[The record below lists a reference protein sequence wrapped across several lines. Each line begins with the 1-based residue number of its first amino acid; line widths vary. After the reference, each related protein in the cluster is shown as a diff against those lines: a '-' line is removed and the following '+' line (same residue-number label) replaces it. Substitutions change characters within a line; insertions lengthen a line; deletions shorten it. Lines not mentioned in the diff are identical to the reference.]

1 MSKLRAMVGLMIKQ
15 GYSEEEIQN
24 VVTRYREEYPEEQVV
39 DQPVPEYSSSEFASS
54 AISDIEK
61 EKEQD
66 DTPKINVPKRPGL
79 DIKSSDTKKDKQTPD
94 TYLDRLADETRE
106 ISDEE
111 TEAINNSYN
120 NAKEY
125 INNVRS
131 AIPELANATDD
142 EVRDFIEQH
151 NKNKSDVV
159 KQRSFQNIQKTPG
172 SAFQAPVLQGQAAEL
187 NEKNERIESLLKEK
201 GLSSKDEDAQQHETL
216 RLTHIQD
223 KALQRYFE
231 ENPNEKIA
239 YDSIVGDE
247 QNTGEELQAQWKSDV
262 INSEKFKEVEQ
273 RVAAEINGDEEKTKE
288 LNDFIEK
295 QFKASKEKSA
305 FEDRIAKY
313 QQEKFGTKYLQ
324 ESKEERSLSD
334 AAIKRADKKKAE
346 NQDLIQKFDIVNEDL
361 NKIDKELKDLVKYF
375 EDTDIEKIIDD
386 AKNKKYNTQEE
397 IDKAQE
403 DLNNIISE
411 YRNKGARYSF
421 LRDEGNRYIDL
432 SKSLFS
438 KIQKGSLEEQ
448 ELVTIAKEIGR
459 NRGVVTTWFANL
471 GNATIDLI
479 QGIGDAADMV
489 FQVPDEII
497 SQIDDPVL
505 EGYMRT
511 VYKNSSPLGWVFAD
525 DETTKK
531 VGGRVI
537 TTNESNW
544 TKFGD
549 SLDRWQEENITNKV
563 RRPVSFE
570 DIDSFGSAV
579 EWGANLFAQQIPNLV
594 LMATT
599 GGASLYVMGA
609 SATGNKYR
617 QLQDEKEEYLRSGGL
632 YGNNLSFGA
641 MFANATFSGAA
652 EALSEKVTLGA
663 VGKTAQA

>member
-1 MSKLRAMVGLMIKQ
+1 MNEELEKFIITMIKQ
-15 GYSEEEIQN
+15 GSSEEEIRQMISN
-24 VVTRYREEYPEEQVV
+24 YKEKYPEKMVV
-39 DQPVPEYSSSEFASS
+39 DQPVPKYSSSEFASS
-54 AISDIEK
+54 AISGIIQEQEEKLPPKVNIKFPTVENPEYKSLVDIIENPNSSQAEINK
-61 EKEQD
+61 AKND
-66 DTPKINVPKRPGL
+66 LKKVKKFIPDPKLPKPNEG
-79 DIKSSDTKKDKQTPD
+79 KTYEQTPEG
-94 TYLDRLADETRE
+94 YLDRLADKTRE

-111 TEAINNSYN
+111 TEVINKSYN

-125 INNVRS
+125 INNVRN

-142 EVRDFIEQH
+142 EVRAFIEQH
-151 NKNKSDVV
+151 NKNKDEVIAA
-159 KQRSFQNIQKTPG
+159 RSFQNIQKTPG
-172 SAFQAPVLQGQAAEL
+172 SDITPGFLQGKAAEL

-201 GLSSKDEDAQQHETL
+201 GLTSKDKDAQQHETL

-247 QNTGEELQAQWKSDV
+247 QNTGEELQAQWRSDV

-273 RVAAEINGDEEKTKE
+273 RVAAEINGNEEKTKE

-295 QFKASKEKSA
+295 QFKAGKEKSA

-313 QQEKFGTKYLQ
+313 QKEKFGTKYLQ

-375 EDTDIEKIIDD
+375 EDTDIEKIIND
-386 AKNKKYNTQEE
+386 AKNKKYNSQEE

-471 GNATIDLI
+471 GNATIDLL

-497 SQIDDPVL
+497 SKIDDPVL

-511 VYKNSSPLGWVFAD
+511 VY
-525 DETTKK
+525 
-531 VGGRVI
+531 
-537 TTNESNW
+537 
-544 TKFGD
+544 
-549 SLDRWQEENITNKV
+549 
-563 RRPVSFE
+563 
-570 DIDSFGSAV
+570 
-579 EWGANLFAQQIPNLV
+579 
-594 LMATT
+594 
-599 GGASLYVMGA
+599 
-609 SATGNKYR
+609 
-617 QLQDEKEEYLRSGGL
+617 
-632 YGNNLSFGA
+632 
-641 MFANATFSGAA
+641 
-652 EALSEKVTLGA
+652 
-663 VGKTAQA
+663 